1 MSSNKLVVKCG
12 NFAVLVDLHV
22 LPRGSSKD
30 TSWFSDHEKE
40 EVCMLLKDPI
50 DARVKQFVEAPKCN
64 GQQKHKEFTHCNPL
78 FLRGHRFRIAAYFM
92 KRWVNLRC
100 ILKPQYRG
108 LRVFPDRIIV
118 CASLHEPPPSVW
130 TTDNSIL
137 NENGSSGIS
146 EYFVGCTKNGNDS
159 VPSATKRQ
167 KGILREII
175 KKTQIKDWKVTKP
188 LANKMLLGSVD
199 FKTDHRKIEDLTPDG
214 LPEAE
219 RGSAG
224 QLTGCT
230 KTVDSI
236 LAPPPL
242 GPEGDINRR
251 QAGDEPRPG
260 ERGKPK
266 LLVKKLLSSS
276 EPELPDT
283 KRSRATTQH
292 KRRRHISDEN
302 PAMCKKVAYGR
313 DGGSFSLRDVLII
326 QKNSDERSVQ
336 TLDPK
341 LSTQCCPKPVSI
353 EHLVQGP
360 FSENRTGQISQNKP
374 VSSNDKCSSICKSS
388 QLETYCSPSEILPPE
403 TTKMVENHPR
413 KLKLQ
418 RNKR

>member
-167 KGILREII
+167 KGILREISVMLQLNHKMGQI
-175 KKTQIKDWKVTKP
+175 IELKISWKKSFV
-188 LANKMLLGSVD
+188 LKMAATSVSE
-199 FKTDHRKIEDLTPDG
+199 KTLEIV
-214 LPEAE
+214 
-219 RGSAG
+219 SN
-224 QLTGCT
+224 
-230 KTVDSI
+230 SI
-236 LAPPPL
+236 
-242 GPEGDINRR
+242 
-251 QAGDEPRPG
+251 
-260 ERGKPK
+260 
-266 LLVKKLLSSS
+266 
-276 EPELPDT
+276 
-283 KRSRATTQH
+283 
-292 KRRRHISDEN
+292 
-302 PAMCKKVAYGR
+302 YGR
-313 DGGSFSLRDVLII
+313 
-326 QKNSDERSVQ
+326 NM
-336 TLDPK
+336 
-341 LSTQCCPKPVSI
+341 STTI
-353 EHLVQGP
+353 
-360 FSENRTGQISQNKP
+360 
-374 VSSNDKCSSICKSS
+374 
-388 QLETYCSPSEILPPE
+388 
-403 TTKMVENHPR
+403 
-413 KLKLQ
+413 
-418 RNKR
+418 